1 MRSSLASRRKK
12 FMSILDGKLAIV
24 TQASSELVYA
34 FATELGHAGARL
46 IIADADGAIAEQ
58 VAATLKAQ
66 GLMAVSC
73 QVGLSTREIRAALD
87 DISVPYGQPA
97 ILVNLPFVGK
107 GPVPSAVVD
116 EADFRHL
123 VEANLIHMFL
133 WCQAVGRLMLE
144 SGTGG
149 VIANVTTLSAMG
161 GWPGWLAQSAAL
173 GGVHNLTHTLA
184 AEWSNRGIRV
194 NGLVYGV
201 TELMMQQIEQTLPG
215 TVLKRIPLGRVV
227 TAEDVARALLYLIH
241 PAASYVSGEILRVDG
256 GWDSWGRLYAV
267 APKER

>member
-1 MRSSLASRRKK
+1 MP
-12 FMSILDGKLAIV
+12 ILDGKLAIV

-46 IIADADGAIAEQ
+46 VIADADGAKAEQ
-58 VAATLKAQ
+58 VVATLKAQ

-73 QVGLSTREIRAALD
+73 QARLSAREIRAALD
-87 DISVPYGQPA
+87 TISAAYGQPA

-107 GPVPSAVVD
+107 ATVPSVAVD
-116 EADFRHL
+116 EADFRHI
-123 VEANLIHMFL
+123 VEANLTRIFL

-149 VIANVTTLSAMG
+149 AIANVTTLSAMG

-194 NGLVYGV
+194 NGLVCGV
-201 TELMMQQIEQTLPG
+201 TEATMQQIEQTLPG
-215 TVLKRIPLGRVV
+215 TVLKRIPLGRVA
-227 TAEDVARALLYLIH
+227 TAEDIAKALLYLVH

-267 APKER
+267 APQEG